1 MITFKM
7 LSGSLLCISYTF
19 HHLNTIAVGVC
30 CSTVSLVGV
39 VTSMLINFC
48 FWFLSNIIT
57 VHCFPGKGLSQLSLA
72 DRATIANMSPE
83 YGATMGFFPVDKVTL
98 QYLRLTGRD
107 EQKVSNF
114 HDLRTDALLFAF
126 CNRKSS

>member
-1 MITFKM
+1 MITFKL

-19 HHLNTIAVGVC
+19 HHLNVIAVGVC

-39 VTSMLINFC
+39 VTSILIKFC

-57 VHCFPGKGLSQLSLA
+57 IHCFPGKGLSQLSLA

-114 HDLRTDALLFAF
+114 HNL
-126 CNRKSS
+126 